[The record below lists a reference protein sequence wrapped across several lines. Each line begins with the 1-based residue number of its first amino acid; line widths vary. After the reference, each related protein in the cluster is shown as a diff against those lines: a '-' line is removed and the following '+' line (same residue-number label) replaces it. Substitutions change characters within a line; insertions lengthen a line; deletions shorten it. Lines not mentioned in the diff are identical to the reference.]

1 MFRNYQSRVR
11 VSKINIYKN
20 LIDNQVIYI
29 LFIYSSLDNKVISF
43 KYLILHIFYKNE
55 FLLRVG
61 GSYKIL

>member
-29 LFIYSSLDNKVISF
+29 LFIYSSLDNKFISF
-43 KYLILHIFYKNE
+43 KYLILHINIIIYKL
-55 FLLRVG
+55 FIFA
-61 GSYKIL
+61 K